1 MEKELT
7 KAIDTILERLSK
19 EYEISDE
26 GRYKMLVFCKYADW
40 RGRAIIDESIDRA
53 HRLSRLCEGL
63 IREIQ
68 AIYELK
74 KQMGAEDNELKV
86 TIEHVES
93 PYVAPA
99 AKNPESL

>member
-7 KAIDTILERLSK
+7 KAIDTILKRLLE
-19 EYEISDE
+19 EYQFSDR
-26 GRYKMLVFCKYADW
+26 GRYKSLIYCNNADW
-40 RGRAIIDESIDRA
+40 NGKITIDESIDRA

-74 KQMGAEDNELKV
+74 KAIGAEDNELKV

-93 PYVAPA
+93 PWGRQGTD
-99 AKNPESL
+99 